1 MTLASDHDPVQVAR
15 SIKPIS
21 GRGALGAAVL
31 RRAISGVDHR
41 LSRRHGVRAFSED
54 AICILRYAPTI
65 ATRAVTL
72 SDGAAIAAGDAVVD
86 IHCWNERI
94 PAMPKGGADLA
105 WAYRVSARLKQ
116 SLRLLAQASETHP
129 DLRAARAYRAR
140 VNFVGRGCSNE
151 SVSRIIYRMGF
162 EDVDEGVGT
171 FPARIHDALE
181 NVLIGALVW
190 THNPEALKR
199 DKMIR
204 ERRPVW
210 SSRERLLAVHGV

>member
-1 MTLASDHDPVQVAR
+1 MTLASNHDLGQAAA
-15 SIKPIS
+15 KPIG
-21 GRGALGAAVL
+21 GRVAYGAATL
-31 RRAISGVDHR
+31 RRAISGIDHH
-41 LSRRHGVRAFSED
+41 LSRRHGVRAFSD
-54 AICILRYAPTI
+54 DGTCILRFAPT
-65 ATRAVTL
+65 AALRAVTL
-72 SDGAAIAAGDAVVD
+72 SDGAAIAAGDMVVD

-105 WAYRVSARLKQ
+105 WAYRVSARLKH
-116 SLRLLAQASETHP
+116 SLRLLAQASVETP
-129 DLRAARAYRAR
+129 ELRNARAYRAR

-151 SVSRIIYRMGF
+151 SVSRIIHRMGF
-162 EDVDEGVGT
+162 EDVDEGVGS
-171 FPARIHDALE
+171 FQARIHDALE

-210 SSRERLLAVHGV
+210 SSRARLMDLHGR